1 MVVGISTLLR
11 PVRLA
16 CSVLGLTLACGS
28 RTGLLAWD
36 DGTAG
41 GGNGDDGGAD
51 SSLPAGTLPPRPI
64 APLSTSRVTRRQPT
78 LRWAL
83 PTGIP
88 DVTVDLCSDRGCTH
102 PLGTPVHA
110 TGTSYAP
117 TTPLPVGVVYWRL
130 HPSTDTSITSATWE
144 IEVGAGDAPLDTS
157 WGTTLDV
164 NGDGYADVV
173 VSSINVDMTENAYVY
188 LGGAGGLSTTPAAT
202 LTQPD
207 GLTPEYSASVASAGD
222 VNGDGYADLVMGA
235 TGPSYAY
242 VYLGSATGLASTPA
256 AMLAHP
262 AALGY
267 DFFVSVAGVGDV
279 NGDGYADVLVVLSEY
294 AGENR
299 GFAYVYLGGATGLA
313 TTPATT
319 FSGPGSAQFWADGA
333 SAGDVNGDGYGDVVI
348 GAANMTDAY
357 VYLGGAAG
365 LATTPAVTFTG
376 PSGSSFGLSV
386 SGAGDVNGD
395 GYADLVAGGQGVS
408 KAYVYLGGASG
419 PGTTP
424 AATLTGSY
432 SSDLGNAVAS
442 AGDVNGDGYADLVVG
457 AIGSS
462 QAYVY
467 LGGAMGL
474 STTPSATLA
483 GPGGS
488 NFGDAVAS
496 AGDVNGDGYADVV
509 VGAPRA
515 SSIQGMAYL
524 YLGGTSG
531 VGTTA
536 AATLS
541 DPSSRDELYGG
552 AVFGAT
558 N

>member
-1 MVVGISTLLR
+1 MVVGFSTLLR

-16 CSVLGLTLACGS
+16 CGVLALTLACGS

-41 GGNGDDGGAD
+41 GGNGDDGGSD

-88 DVTVDLCSDRGCTH
+88 DVTVDICSDRACMH
-102 PLGTPVHA
+102 PLGTPVHV

-130 HPSTDTSITSATWE
+130 HPSTDTSIASATWE

-173 VSSINVDMTENAYVY
+173 V
-188 LGGAGGLSTTPAAT
+188 
-202 LTQPD
+202 
-207 GLTPEYSASVASAGD
+207 
-222 VNGDGYADLVMGA
+222 
-235 TGPSYAY
+235 
-242 VYLGSATGLASTPA
+242 
-256 AMLAHP
+256 
-262 AALGY
+262 
-267 DFFVSVAGVGDV
+267 
-279 NGDGYADVLVVLSEY
+279 
-294 AGENR
+294 
-299 GFAYVYLGGATGLA
+299 
-313 TTPATT
+313 
-319 FSGPGSAQFWADGA
+319 
-333 SAGDVNGDGYGDVVI
+333 
-348 GAANMTDAY
+348 
-357 VYLGGAAG
+357 
-365 LATTPAVTFTG
+365 
-376 PSGSSFGLSV
+376 
-386 SGAGDVNGD
+386 
-395 GYADLVAGGQGVS
+395 
-408 KAYVYLGGASG
+408 
-419 PGTTP
+419 
-424 AATLTGSY
+424 
-432 SSDLGNAVAS
+432 
-442 AGDVNGDGYADLVVG
+442 
-457 AIGSS
+457 
-462 QAYVY
+462 
-467 LGGAMGL
+467 
-474 STTPSATLA
+474 
-483 GPGGS
+483 
-488 NFGDAVAS
+488 
-496 AGDVNGDGYADVV
+496 
-509 VGAPRA
+509 GAPRA
-515 SSIQGMAYL
+515 SSIQGMAYV

>member
-1 MVVGISTLLR
+1 
-11 PVRLA
+11 
-16 CSVLGLTLACGS
+16 
-28 RTGLLAWD
+28 
-36 DGTAG
+36 
-41 GGNGDDGGAD
+41 
-51 SSLPAGTLPPRPI
+51 
-64 APLSTSRVTRRQPT
+64 
-78 LRWAL
+78 
-83 PTGIP
+83 
-88 DVTVDLCSDRGCTH
+88 
-102 PLGTPVHA
+102 
-110 TGTSYAP
+110 
-117 TTPLPVGVVYWRL
+117 
-130 HPSTDTSITSATWE
+130 
-144 IEVGAGDAPLDTS
+144 
-157 WGTTLDV
+157 
-164 NGDGYADVV
+164 
-173 VSSINVDMTENAYVY
+173 
-188 LGGAGGLSTTPAAT
+188 
-202 LTQPD
+202 
-207 GLTPEYSASVASAGD
+207 VASAGD

-242 VYLGSATGLASTPA
+242 VYLGSANGLASTPA

-294 AGENR
+294 SGENR
-299 GFAYVYLGGATGLA
+299 GVAYLYLGGATGLA

-348 GAANMTDAY
+348 GAANLTQAY
-357 VYLGGAAG
+357 VYLGGAMG
-365 LATTPAVTFTG
+365 LATTPVVTLTG

-386 SGAGDVNGD
+386 ASAGDVNGD
-395 GYADLVAGGQGVS
+395 GYADLVAGGQGLS
-408 KAYVYLGGASG
+408 KAYVYLGGATG

-424 AATLTGSY
+424 VATLTGSY

-462 QAYVY
+462 NAYVY

-474 STTPSATLA
+474 AAMPAATLA

-515 SSIQGMAYL
+515 SSIQGSAYV

-536 AATLS
+536 SATLS
-541 DPSSRDELYGG
+541 EPTSRDELFGG